1 MHNDAVATA
10 EVVGA
15 AVAVELDTMAAG
27 LDTAAE
33 VGSKFDV
40 GAAEVGVEVRSLLV
54 HARW

>member
-33 VGSKFDV
+33 ADNMSDV
-40 GAAEVGVEVRSLLV
+40 EGAEVEVVVRSL
-54 HARW
+54 